1 MQHSN
6 SAKILFKELQQFNES
21 PIEGFRIIQVDESN
35 IYDWQIAVFGP
46 PGTPYEGGYFKA
58 HIRFPGNYPFSPPTF
73 RFLTKIWHPNIYE
86 NGEVCISILHPPV
99 DDVQGGELPGER
111 WNPTQSVRTILLSII
126 SVLNDPNTFSPA
138 NVDASVAYRNW
149 KEGKN
154 TKYPDHVRA
163 QVVETQKDAERDG
176 VTIPTTSDEYCVT
189 SNNNTNDDIM
199 DDEEFDYDDDY
210 DDDDES
216 NCPADYSFS
225 SGIPSQVSLT
235 QAQSTEMLMQTGS
248 TTAINEIPDEE
259 NTS

>member
-6 SAKILFKELQQFNES
+6 SAKILFKELGQFNES
-21 PIEGFRIIQVDESN
+21 PVEGFRIINVDESN

-58 HIRFPGNYPFSPPTF
+58 HLRFPGNYPFSPPTF
-73 RFLTKIWHPNIYE
+73 RFMTKIWHPNIYE

-138 NVDASVAYRNW
+138 NVDASVAFRNW
-149 KEGKN
+149 KEGKS
-154 TKYPDHVRA
+154 TKYIDMIKA
-163 QVVETQKDAERDG
+163 QVADTERDAERDG
-176 VTIPTTSDEYCVT
+176 ISIPKTSEEYCVAGAT
-189 SNNNTNDDIM
+189 RSQEEVLIE
-199 DDEEFDYDDDY
+199 DEEFDYDDDY

-225 SGIPSQVSLT
+225 SGIPSQVSLA
-235 QAQSTEMLMQTGS
+235 QAQSSEMLLGS
-248 TTAINEIPDEE
+248 TTSLNHIPEE
-259 NTS
+259 DHTL